1 MSKAVLISIRPK
13 WCEKIISGEKTI
25 EVRKTRPKMDT
36 PFKCYIYKCGNGK
49 VVGEFL
55 CDQIININGAGRIPS
70 DAARPTCLEPAELHQ
85 YLGAAT
91 GFGWHISNLRIY
103 DHPRDLWEFTGLRQT
118 KFGLAPGPITRPPQ
132 SWRYVEEELWNDA
145 ELCGGFDRLRELAEA
160 DKDGRVVVLP
170 CKVGETVYF
179 VNAKQILEFA
189 VVGYAVDETG
199 ISWVDSEHVDKIG
212 NTNERTFSPDRF
224 GKNTFFTREEA
235 EKALQEMEGKK
246 DGKT

>member
-49 VVGEFL
+49 VIGEFL
-55 CDQIININGAGRIPS
+55 CDEIININGAGRIPS

-103 DHPRDLWEFTGLRQT
+103 DTPRELDDFRRACKNDWWCESCAMYREHNGTCGNGSLQIR
-118 KFGLAPGPITRPPQ
+118 RPPQ
-132 SWRYVEEELWNDA
+132 SWCYVEE
-145 ELCGGFDRLRELAEA
+145 
-160 DKDGRVVVLP
+160 VP
-170 CKVGETVYF
+170 
-179 VNAKQILEFA
+179 
-189 VVGYAVDETG
+189 
-199 ISWVDSEHVDKIG
+199 
-212 NTNERTFSPDRF
+212 
-224 GKNTFFTREEA
+224 
-235 EKALQEMEGKK
+235 
-246 DGKT
+246 